1 MGPRLQAAPA
11 SSTVTMGLFP
21 STRLRYFFQNL
32 GLRFANLMFYD
43 FFVFFDL
50 VQIIP
55 YFLLV
60 DFDLLEA

>member
-1 MGPRLQAAPA
+1 
-11 SSTVTMGLFP
+11 
-21 STRLRYFFQNL
+21 
-32 GLRFANLMFYD
+32 MFYD

-60 DFDLLEA
+60 DFDLLEAWMKPKVLRVLGLGILG